1 MKKAITFLGCLLIL
15 AQLPSETFAAS
26 FVHKTESGSYIFLCD
41 LTTGARITLTFTS
54 DGIYVKGGPMSGYYK
69 VPEGKRIHKSR
80 STGVLFARYFC
91 EEIEKPESFNLN
103 KRERQ

>member
-1 MKKAITFLGCLLIL
+1 MKKAIIFFWCLLIL
-15 AQLPSETFAAS
+15 AQLPGEIFAAS
-26 FVHKTESGSYIFLCD
+26 FVHKSEKGSYIYMCD

-54 DGIYVKGGPMSGYYK
+54 DGIFVKGGPMAGYYK

-91 EEIEKPESFNLN
+91 EEIDKPESFMLQ
-103 KRERQ
+103 KRER